1 MMKKIIVIC
10 FLASLFVAVDCH
22 AFYKPACASAA
33 DAYLTSS
40 DGIGTV
46 IIDYY
51 SGLNFLCSSELSKK
65 YVAITIER
73 KPYTQII
80 KENTEIY
87 DEFTENLS
95 SIISFFAGVLA
106 MMGFILGMKGGRI
119 G

>member
-1 MMKKIIVIC
+1 MKKIIVIC
-10 FLASLFVAVDCH
+10 LMASLFVAVDCH

-33 DAYLTSS
+33 DAYLTRS
-40 DGIGTV
+40 GGLGAV
-46 IIDYY
+46 IVDYY
-51 SGLNFLCSSELSKK
+51 NGLSFLCSSELSKK
-65 YVAITIER
+65 YVAVTIER

-106 MMGFILGMKGGRI
+106 MMGFILGIKGGRL